1 MDRALVLSAHI
12 CCLPYSC
19 FIIPA
24 PAEPPTS
31 SALYGSAW
39 PGQFPMIT
47 QWMIGFGV
55 TVEPALPLYWECLA
69 VPVAH
74 DHPRL
79 ARDALGVTRLD
90 VHAIAATYIVL
101 SP

>member
-1 MDRALVLSAHI
+1 
-12 CCLPYSC
+12 
-19 FIIPA
+19 
-24 PAEPPTS
+24 
-31 SALYGSAW
+31 
-39 PGQFPMIT
+39 MIK
-47 QWMIGFGV
+47 QWMIGFGA

-90 VHAIAATYIVL
+90 VALPLRPHIVS